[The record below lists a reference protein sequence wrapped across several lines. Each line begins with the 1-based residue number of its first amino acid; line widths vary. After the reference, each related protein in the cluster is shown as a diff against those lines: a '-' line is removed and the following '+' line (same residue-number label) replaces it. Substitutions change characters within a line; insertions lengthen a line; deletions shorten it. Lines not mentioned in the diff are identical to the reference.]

1 MLTTAF
7 NVVAF
12 YLGALSF
19 GSSHSLVGV
28 LVFMATALVGTML
41 STLIEVYLRARFTE
55 QRPARA
61 RSRQSPSSSP
71 GLRQVPVPVERR
83 LP

>member
-1 MLTTAF
+1 MLTTAV

-28 LVFMATALVGTML
+28 VVFMATALVGTIL
-41 STLIEVYLRARFTE
+41 STLIEVYMRSLLPV
-55 QRPARA
+55 QRPVRA
-61 RSRQSPSSSP
+61 RSRQSGSS
-71 GLRQVPVPVERR
+71 RH
-83 LP
+83 

>member
-1 MLTTAF
+1 MLTTAA
-7 NVVAF
+7 NIIAF

-28 LVFMATALVGTML
+28 VVFMATALVGTII
-41 STLIEVYLRARFTE
+41 STLIEVYWRSLLPV

-61 RSRQSPSSSP
+61 RSRQF
-71 GLRQVPVPVERR
+71 R
-83 LP
+83 LTRHGG

>member
-1 MLTTAF
+1 MLTTVV

-28 LVFMATALVGTML
+28 VVFMVTALVGTII
-41 STLIEVYLRARFTE
+41 STLIEVYMQSLLLVP
-55 QRPARA
+55 RPARA
-61 RSRQSPSSSP
+61 RSRHSRSSRH
-71 GLRQVPVPVERR
+71 GG
-83 LP
+83 

>member
-1 MLTTAF
+1 MLTTAV

-28 LVFMATALVGTML
+28 LVFMATALVGTIL
-41 STLIEVYLRARFTE
+41 STLFEVYMRSLLPV
-55 QRPARA
+55 QRPVRV
-61 RSRQSPSSSP
+61 RSRQSRSSRH
-71 GLRQVPVPVERR
+71 GG
-83 LP
+83 